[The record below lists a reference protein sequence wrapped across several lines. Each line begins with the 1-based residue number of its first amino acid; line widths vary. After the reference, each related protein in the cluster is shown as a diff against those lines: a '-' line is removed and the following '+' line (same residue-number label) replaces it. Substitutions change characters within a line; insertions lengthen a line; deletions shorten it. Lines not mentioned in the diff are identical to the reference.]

1 MRTLDLKE
9 VCGQLMLLASLA
21 VGLVAGFAPSP
32 HSRTE
37 PRAVSRFVPRHAVC
51 APRAA
56 SRLCSADEAAAKS
69 RPLVEQTAADRMQQT
84 AADRMLW
91 DTVNTEEER
100 PRLLDA
106 LEGHD
111 YLTSIFLL
119 HGVYVGGLNIV
130 GEYGEHYAME
140 LCHENYAMRPSRRHR
155 RLT

>member
-1 MRTLDLKE
+1 MASAARVRTLDLKE

-56 SRLCSADEAAAKS
+56 PRLCSADEAVGKS
-69 RPLVEQTAADRMQQT
+69 RPLVEQT

-106 LEGHD
+106 LEGRD

>member
-1 MRTLDLKE
+1 
-9 VCGQLMLLASLA
+9 MLLASLA
-21 VGLVAGFAPSP
+21 VGLVTGFAPSP
-32 HSRTE
+32 HSRAE
-37 PRAVSRFVPRHAVC
+37 PRAISRFAPRHAVC
-51 APRAA
+51 APRA
-56 SRLCSADEAAAKS
+56 SPRLCSTDEAAAKS

-106 LEGHD
+106 LEGRD